1 MLTEILL
8 QIYFRHEFTVLQA
21 ELVFLHNAV
30 NLFTL
35 EVRVGNN
42 NVGEHNAWVE
52 YVINSVHFKG
62 TEPDVNN
69 SNFLINNFSNM
80 LEDI

>member
-42 NVGEHNAWVE
+42 NVGEHNA
-52 YVINSVHFKG
+52 
-62 TEPDVNN
+62 
-69 SNFLINNFSNM
+69 
-80 LEDI
+80 